1 MGGVNFNS
9 KQPGVCI
16 VDLINLKSIE
26 IDLPV
31 QLSDGTPLMVHNH
44 QGHVLNENNILIVG
58 GGGNCFSFGT
68 HINKKPIV
76 IDIKNCWNL
85 FKTDN

>member
-31 QLSDGTPLMVHNH
+31 QLSDSTPLMVHNH
-44 QGHVLNENNILIVG
+44 QGHVLNENNILQKKAE
-58 GGGNCFSFGT
+58 GT
-68 HINKKPIV
+68 IFYFTALIYTFTAWQH
-76 IDIKNCWNL
+76 
-85 FKTDN
+85 